1 LTDFDDGTDIV
12 GMSGLVF
19 SQLLIAQGIGEDSNH
34 VIVKI
39 IDTGKFLMI
48 IQNQSISNIDDN
60 DFSAI

>member
-39 IDTGKFLMI
+39 IDTGEFLMI